1 MTHALPQT
9 AATESA
15 ATSRSISAQGIP
27 RRYVAAAVLG
37 NALEFYDFVTY
48 AFFAVFIGQTF
59 FPAST
64 PSTSLL
70 LSVAVFGVGFIARP
84 LGGVVVGMYAD
95 RVGRRPAMLWTM
107 SLITVSTLGLA
118 LTPSYA
124 AIGLAAPAAVVGFRL
139 LQGFAIGGEIG
150 PTTAFLLESAP
161 AERRGLFASFQ
172 LASQGAAAF
181 VAGVAGITM
190 HAITTPEQM
199 VSWGW
204 RVPFL
209 IGLIMVPVGLY
220 LRRRLPETLL
230 VARARSGCGAGTER
244 RLHRRIVV
252 LSVFVVAGATVST
265 YVVNFMTSY
274 AITTLKLSTGGAL
287 SATLASGLST
297 CGFALLGG
305 WLSDR
310 YGRKSVMVW
319 PRAVAAVITVPSFM
333 LLVNWPSAA
342 MLVLVASTLAAL
354 TALSAAGSFAA
365 IPELLPAGVRATG
378 LAIAYGLGVCLF
390 GGSTQFIVAW
400 LTEFMG
406 SPLMPAWYVAATSLV
421 TVAAMLALPES
432 NARNRR

>member
-1 MTHALPQT
+1 MTHSLADNL
-9 AATESA
+9 ATEPA
-15 ATSRSISAQGIP
+15 ATSPPSGDQSIP
-27 RRYVAAAVLG
+27 RRHIAAAVLG

-59 FPAST
+59 FPASS

-84 LGGVVVGMYAD
+84 LGGVVIGIYAD

-107 SLITVSTLGLA
+107 WLITLSTLGLA
-118 LTPSYA
+118 LTPSYE

-150 PTTAFLLESAP
+150 PSTAFLLESAP
-161 AERRGLFASFQ
+161 VGRRGLCTSFQ

-190 HAITTPEQM
+190 HVVTTPEQM
-199 VSWGW
+199 ASWGW

-209 IGLIMVPVGLY
+209 IGLAMVPVGLY
-220 LRRRLPETLL
+220 MRRRLPETLL
-230 VARARSGCGAGTER
+230 AAREPAVHGGTSSTRLPR
-244 RLHRRIVV
+244 RVVV

-274 AITTLKLSTGGAL
+274 AITTLKLSTGAAL
-287 SATLASGLST
+287 SATLASGLAT
-297 CGFALLGG
+297 CVFALLGG

-310 YGRKSVMVW
+310 YGRRRVMVW
-319 PRAVAAVITVPSFM
+319 PRAIAALITVPSFM
-333 LLVNWPSAA
+333 MLVSWPSVA

-365 IPELLPAGVRATG
+365 IPELLSSDVRATG

-390 GGSTQFIVAW
+390 GGSTQFVVAW
-400 LTEFMG
+400 LIDFVG
-406 SPLMPAWYVAATSLV
+406 SPLMPAWYVVATSLV
-421 TVAAMLALPES
+421 TVAAMLALPERS
-432 NARNRR
+432 ARPPG

>member
-1 MTHALPQT
+1 MIHALPRT
-9 AATESA
+9 AATEP
-15 ATSRSISAQGIP
+15 ATASPSSSDENIP
-27 RRYVAAAVLG
+27 RRYIAAAVLG

-48 AFFAVFIGQTF
+48 AFFAVFIGRTF
-59 FPAST
+59 FPASS

-84 LGGVVVGMYAD
+84 LGGVIVGMYAD

-107 SLITVSTLGLA
+107 WLITASTLGLA

-124 AIGLAAPAAVVGFRL
+124 AIGLAAPAAVVAFRL

-161 AERRGLFASFQ
+161 VGRRGLFASFQ

-181 VAGVAGITM
+181 VAGMFGIAM

-209 IGLIMVPVGLY
+209 VGLLMVPVGLY
-220 LRRRLPETLL
+220 LRRRLPETL
-230 VARARSGCGAGTER
+230 RASRAKSGSRTGSEL

-287 SATLASGLST
+287 SATLASGLAT
-297 CGFALLGG
+297 CVFALLGG

-310 YGRKSVMVW
+310 YGRKRVMVW
-319 PRAVAAVITVPSFM
+319 PRAVAALVTVPLFM

-342 MLVLVASTLAAL
+342 MLVLVGSMLAAL
-354 TALSAAGSFAA
+354 TALSAAASFAA

-390 GGSTQFIVAW
+390 GGSTQFVVAW
-400 LTEFMG
+400 LTDFMG
-406 SPLMPAWYVAATSLV
+406 SPMMPAWYVAATSLV
-421 TVAAMLALPES
+421 TVAAMWALPDG
-432 NARNRR
+432 NARSAK